1 MEISTFINKLSELFS
16 NKTNTTKE
24 AFSIMIGADRYDVLR
39 DAGKIVYV
47 EKNRKQIEI
56 TKQVEIKIIKAL

>member
-1 MEISTFINKLSELFS
+1 
-16 NKTNTTKE
+16 
-24 AFSIMIGADRYDVLR
+24 MIGADRYDVLR